1 MSNHLEIGK
10 NKIPITGYDLLG
22 YLIPGSFL
30 IALIFLFEYI
40 VKQQYK
46 ELGIITPIFD
56 SVYSLFH
63 YKTHGFLSVA
73 LLLLAVYIVIYMTGH
88 AVASVSSVLADHWL
102 VSKGHGYPYESL
114 LGLKDLNNSN
124 QIITQGFYL
133 GGFFWLN
140 VYIALKFF
148 SFSRGSSNLFY
159 IPRTIAYYILFTL
172 AIKLLYH
179 QRVIKPEAFKAS
191 QIGKFIAYFLRKIHP
206 GPYLLIQNLL
216 LKMFNTR
223 TRFNEDFIAGYRV
236 KFLRRFNL
244 DYKNAGTNNFW
255 LSYIYVISNCP
266 ESAPLITN
274 WLHLYAFARNVS
286 ISFYLVLFYMVVDF
300 KIQRPIFLAK
310 PSSQTYLLAL
320 LFLSLGILFLSRY
333 IYLYF
338 SYFSK
343 FTFRA
348 FCAHQETMEPESEA

>member
-40 VKQQYK
+40 ANRQYK
-46 ELGIITPIFD
+46 ELGIITP
-56 SVYSLFH
+56 VYDGICLLFN
-63 YKTHGFLSVA
+63 YKTKSFLAIA
-73 LLLLAVYIVIYMTGH
+73 LLLLAIYIAIYMIGH
-88 AVASVSSVLADHWL
+88 IVASVSSILADHLL
-102 VSKGHGYPYESL
+102 VAKGHGYPYESL
-114 LGLKDLNNSN
+114 LGLKDPKNPN
-124 QIITQGFYL
+124 QATTHGFYL
-133 GGFFWLN
+133 GSFFWIN
-140 VYIALKFF
+140 IYIALKFF

-159 IPRTIAYYILFTL
+159 IPKTVAFFVIISLT
-172 AIKLLYH
+172 IKLIYH
-179 QRVIKPEAFKAS
+179 QRLIKPDAFIAS
-191 QIGKFIAYFLRKIHP
+191 PIGKSIAYFLGKIYP
-206 GPYLLIQNLL
+206 GPYLLLQNLFI
-216 LKMFNTR
+216 KMFNSR
-223 TRFNEDFIAGYRV
+223 TSFEEDFIARYQE

-255 LSYIYVISNCP
+255 LSYIYVITNCP

-286 ISFYLVLFYMVVDF
+286 ISFYLVLFYMIVDF
-300 KIQRPIFLAK
+300 KIQRPIFLSK
-310 PSSQTYLLAL
+310 SSNETYLLAL
-320 LFLSLGILFLSRY
+320 LFLGLGVLFLSRY

-348 FCAHQETMEPESEA
+348 FCAHQETKESSPEA